1 MRRCTLIFALALSV
15 VGSAT
20 AGKFNK
26 KVSPGDKAPAFADLP
41 GTDGKRHG
49 LADLADKEFVVV
61 VFTGNECPVATS
73 YEKRLV
79 TLTKKYALGEKSRV
93 AVVAINVGVDE
104 DERLD
109 KMKAVA
115 KERGFNFPYLSDE
128 SQKIGRQFGA
138 SVTPEAFVLDKGRNI
153 VYTGAIDDNLQAGKV
168 EKKYLENALDALLAG
183 KPVPTSETRPTGC
196 SIEYKAK

>member
-1 MRRCTLIFALALSV
+1 MRRCTLICALALAV

-26 KVSPGDKAPAFADLP
+26 KVSPGDKAPTFADLP
-41 GTDGKRHG
+41 GTDGKKHG
-49 LADLADKEFVVV
+49 LADLAGKDFVVV

-79 TLTKKYALGEKSRV
+79 ALTKKYATGDKSRV
-93 AVVAINVGVDE
+93 AVVAINVSIDE

-109 KMKAVA
+109 KMKVAA
-115 KERGFNFPYLSDE
+115 KEKGFNFPYLSDE

-138 SVTPEAFVLDKGRNI
+138 SVTPEVFVLDKDRKI
-153 VYTGAIDDNLQAGKV
+153 VYQGAIDDNLQIAKV
-168 EKKYLENALDALLAG
+168 EKKYLEDALDALLAG
-183 KPVPTSETRPTGC
+183 KTVATSETRPTGC